1 VTTAEPL
8 VPAVDELPVRGGL
21 TALQG
26 AALTLAAV
34 LGTGVIS
41 LPALAADTAGPA
53 SLVAWVLLVLLSI
66 PLAGTFAA
74 LGARHPDSGGVS
86 TYVRLAFGQRAAAV
100 VGWCFYFS
108 IPVGSVPAAS
118 FAADY
123 VASSVGGGRTTRVA
137 TIVGIIAFVAVLNA
151 FGVRL
156 SGRVQLGLSA
166 VLAGLLVVTAI
177 AAAPHAHWHNATPF
191 APHGWTAIGPAA
203 AVLVWG
209 FVGWEAVTSLTSEY
223 RRPRHDLPRATA
235 LAVVLVGALYLAV
248 AAMTIF
254 VLGPAA
260 GSSKAPLADL
270 LAAGF
275 GHSARGVT
283 TVIAVLLTVGTV
295 NAYFAGAAK
304 LGAALGRDGSLPA
317 WFARGSSVGEVP
329 RRSLGVLVVLGAFAV
344 ALELGF
350 DMDVKAT
357 VLLITGAFTL
367 VYVLATAA
375 AVRLLPGRSW
385 ARLAALVSLLASA
398 GLLLLTGIHILWGLA
413 LALAALAYEYWK
425 QRVGARTGAVRGSG
439 RRWMGHS

>member
-1 VTTAEPL
+1 MTATEPFAPASPHLGRLTT
-8 VPAVDELPVRGGL
+8 
-21 TALQG
+21 LQG
-26 AALTLAAV
+26 AALTTAAV

-41 LPALAADTAGPA
+41 LPALAASTAGPA

-66 PLAGTFAA
+66 PLAATFAA
-74 LGARHPDSGGVS
+74 LGSRHPDAGGVS
-86 TYVRLAFGQRAAAV
+86 TYVRLAFGPRAAAV

-108 IPVGSVPAAS
+108 IPLGAVPAAS
-118 FAADY
+118 FAGDY
-123 VASSVGGGRTTRVA
+123 VASSAGGGRATRIA
-137 TIVGIIAFVAVLNA
+137 TIVAVIAFVAVLNA

-156 SGRVQLGLSA
+156 SGRVQLGLTA
-166 VLAGLLVVTAI
+166 VLAGLLVVTA
-177 AAAPHAHWHNATPF
+177 AVAAPHARLHNATPF
-191 APHGWTAIGPAA
+191 APHSWTAIGPAA

-209 FVGWEAVTSLTSEY
+209 FVGWEAVSGLTAEY

-235 LAVVLVGALYLAV
+235 LAVVVVGVLYLAI

-260 GSSKAPLADL
+260 GTSKAPLADL

-317 WFARGSSVGEVP
+317 WFAHGSSSGEVP
-329 RRSLGVLVVLGAFAV
+329 RRSLSVLVVLCAVSV
-344 ALELGF
+344 ALSAGF
-350 DMDVKAT
+350 DVDVKAT

-367 VYVLATAA
+367 VYVLATAS
-375 AVRLLPGRSW
+375 AVRLLPRHSW
-385 ARLAALVSLLASA
+385 PRFAAIVSLACSAALLA
-398 GLLLLTGIHILWGLA
+398 LTGVHILWGLG
-413 LALAALAYEYWK
+413 LALAALCYEYW
-425 QRVGARTGAVRGSG
+425 RRRTPT
-439 RRWMGHS
+439 RR

>member
-1 VTTAEPL
+1 MTAAAPL
-8 VPAVDELPVRGGL
+8 VPAVDDVPVRGGL

-53 SLVAWVLLVLLSI
+53 SLLAWVLLVLLSI
-66 PLAGTFAA
+66 PLAATFAA

-123 VASSVGGGRTTRVA
+123 VASSVGGGRTTRAA
-137 TIVGIIAFVAVLNA
+137 TIAGIVAFVAVLNA

-166 VLAGLLVVTAI
+166 VLAGLLVVTTI
-177 AAAPHAHWHNATPF
+177 AAAPHAHWRNATPF

-209 FVGWEAVTSLTSEY
+209 FVGWEAVTSLTSDY
-223 RRPRHDLPRATA
+223 RRPHRDLPRATA

-270 LAAGF
+270 LVAGF
-275 GHSARGVT
+275 GESARGVT

-317 WFARGSSVGEVP
+317 WFARGSSAGEVP
-329 RRSLGVLVVLGAFAV
+329 RRSLAVLVVLSALAI

-357 VLLITGAFTL
+357 VLLITGSFTL

-375 AVRLLPGRSW
+375 AVRLLPRHSW
-385 ARLAALVSLLASA
+385 ARVAAVVSLVASA
-398 GLLLLTGIHILWGLA
+398 ALLLLTGVHILWGIA
-413 LALAALAYEYWK
+413 LAIAALGYEY
-425 QRVGARTGAVRGSG
+425 RSRTARSCAS
-439 RRWMGHS
+439 RR

>member
-8 VPAVDELPVRGGL
+8 VPAVDEVPAGGGL

-41 LPALAADTAGPA
+41 LPALAANTAGPA
-53 SLVAWVLLVLLSI
+53 SLIAWVLLVLLSI
-66 PLAGTFAA
+66 PLAATFAA

-108 IPVGSVPAAS
+108 IPLGAVPAAS

-137 TIVGIIAFVAVLNA
+137 TIIGIIAFVAVLNA

-223 RRPRHDLPRATA
+223 RRPHHDLPRATA

-270 LAAGF
+270 LVAGF

-329 RRSLGVLVVLGAFAV
+329 RRSLGVLVVLGAVAV

-350 DMDVKAT
+350 DMNVKST
-357 VLLITGAFTL
+357 VLLITGSFTL

-375 AVRLLPGRSW
+375 AVRLLPGRGW
-385 ARLAALVSLLASA
+385 ARAAALVSLVCSA
-398 GLLLLTGIHILWGLA
+398 GLLLLTGVHILWGVA
-413 LALAALAYEYWK
+413 LAIAALGYEYWT
-425 QRVGARTGAVRGSG
+425 QRGPRASA
-439 RRWMGHS
+439 

>member
-8 VPAVDELPVRGGL
+8 TTGIDQVPVRGGL
-21 TALQG
+21 SALQG

-66 PLAGTFAA
+66 PLAATFAA
-74 LGARHPDSGGVS
+74 LGARYPDSGGVS
-86 TYVRLAFGQRAAAV
+86 TYVRLAFGHRAAAV

-123 VASSVGGGRTTRVA
+123 VASSLGGGRATRVA

-177 AAAPHAHWHNATPF
+177 AAAPHAHWDNATPF

-209 FVGWEAVTSLTSEY
+209 FVGWEAVTSLSSDY
-223 RRPRHDLPRATA
+223 RRPHRDLPRATA

-248 AAMTIF
+248 AAMTVF
-254 VLGPAA
+254 VLGPSA

-357 VLLITGAFTL
+357 VLLITGSFTL

-385 ARLAALVSLLASA
+385 AQVAAVVSLVASVA
-398 GLLLLTGIHILWGLA
+398 LLLLTGVHILWGIA
-413 LALAALAYEYWK
+413 LALAALGYEYWR
-425 QRVGARTGAVRGSG
+425 QRSAR
-439 RRWMGHS
+439 

>member
-1 VTTAEPL
+1 M
-8 VPAVDELPVRGGL
+8 
-21 TALQG
+21 
-26 AALTLAAV
+26 AAV

-66 PLAGTFAA
+66 PLAATFAA

-108 IPVGSVPAAS
+108 IPLGAVPAAS

-123 VASSVGGGRTTRVA
+123 VASSAGGGRTTRVA
-137 TIVGIIAFVAVLNA
+137 TIIGIIAFVAVLNA

-177 AAAPHAHWHNATPF
+177 AAAPHAHWHNGTPF
-191 APHGWTAIGPAA
+191 APHGWTAVGPAA

-223 RRPRHDLPRATA
+223 RYPHRDLPRATA
-235 LAVVLVGALYLAV
+235 LAVVLVGVLYLAV

-260 GSSKAPLADL
+260 GTSKAPLADL
-270 LAAGF
+270 LVAGF
-275 GHSARGVT
+275 GHWARGAT

-304 LGAALGRDGSLPA
+304 LGAALGRDGSLPG
-317 WFARGSSVGEVP
+317 WFAHGSSIGEVP
-329 RRSLGVLVVLGAFAV
+329 RRSLGVLVALCAV
-344 ALELGF
+344 CVAVSTGF
-350 DMDVKAT
+350 DVDVKAT
-357 VLLITGAFTL
+357 VLLITGSFTL

-375 AVRLLPGRSW
+375 AVRLLPRRSW
-385 ARLAALVSLLASA
+385 SRVAAVVSLVCSA
-398 GLLLLTGIHILWGLA
+398 ALLLLTGVHILWGIA
-413 LALAALAYEYWK
+413 LALAALGYEYRA
-425 QRVGARTGAVRGSG
+425 QRASRP
-439 RRWMGHS
+439 

>member
-1 VTTAEPL
+1 MTTAEPL
-8 VPAVDELPVRGGL
+8 VPPVDEIAGPGGL

-26 AALTLAAV
+26 AALTMAAV

-53 SLVAWVLLVLLSI
+53 SLVAWLLLVLLSI
-66 PLAGTFAA
+66 PLAATFAA
-74 LGARHPDSGGVS
+74 LGTRYPDSGGVS

-108 IPVGSVPAAS
+108 IPLGAVPAAS

-123 VASSVGGGRTTRVA
+123 VAASAGGGRATTVA
-137 TIVGIIAFVAVLNA
+137 TIAGIVAFVAILNA
-151 FGVRL
+151 FGLRL

-166 VLAGLLVVTAI
+166 VLAGLLVVTVI
-177 AAAPHAHWHNATPF
+177 AAAPHMEWHNATPF

-209 FVGWEAVTSLTSEY
+209 FVGWEAVSSLTSEY
-223 RRPRHDLPRATA
+223 RRPHHDLPRATA
-235 LAVVLVGALYLAV
+235 LAVVVVGVLYLGV
-248 AAMTIF
+248 ATMTVF
-254 VLGPAA
+254 VLGPSA

-270 LAAGF
+270 LVAGF
-275 GHSARGVT
+275 GPAARSVT

-317 WFARGSSVGEVP
+317 WFARGSSAGEVP
-329 RRSLGVLVVLGAFAV
+329 RRALGVLVALCAVSV
-344 ALELGF
+344 ALSAGF
-350 DMDVKAT
+350 DIDVKST
-357 VLLITGAFTL
+357 VLLITGSFTL

-375 AVRLLPGRSW
+375 ALRLLPRRSW
-385 ARLAALVSLLASA
+385 SRVAAAVSLVCSA
-398 GLLLLTGIHILWGLA
+398 ALLLLTGIHIVWGIA
-413 LALAALAYEYWK
+413 LAVAALSYEYWT
-425 QRVGARTGAVRGSG
+425 QRGS
-439 RRWMGHS
+439 RTVS